1 MAIQHSVAVRNA
13 KLDAIETTT
22 GASPKLELR
31 TGSKP
36 ANCAA
41 ATTGTLIALMD
52 LPSDYMGA
60 AASGV
65 KSKAG
70 TWEDLVAN
78 NPGAVGYYRIFANDG
93 TTCHEQGTVTEAGG
107 GGDMIIDNADVEAG
121 QKITVTAYALT
132 EGNA

>member
-13 KLDAIETTT
+13 KLDAIETTI

-31 TGSKP
+31 TGTKP

-52 LPSDYMGA
+52 LPSDFLGA
-60 AASGV
+60 AAAGV

-70 TWEDLVAN
+70 TWEDLTAN
-78 NPGAVGYYRIFANDG
+78 AAGAVGYYRIFANDG
-93 TTCHEQGTVTEAGG
+93 TTCHEQGTVTETGG
-107 GGDMIIDNADVEAG
+107 GGDMIIDNIDVEAG
-121 QKITVTAYALT
+121 QKITVTSYALT